1 MTTIKTFEDMNLAP
15 AITSALT
22 DIGFTM
28 PMPVQAAV
36 YADCMSG
43 RDLIVQSQ
51 TGSGKTAA
59 FGLPLIQQINPEN
72 TMVCALILVPTRELA
87 SQVAKE
93 LSALAQHTKINVI
106 PVYGGTPIQKQIN
119 ALKKSIHIV
128 VGTPGR
134 VSDHLRRGTIK
145 IKSAQYLVL
154 DECDEM
160 LSMGFLEAIEKIMEY
175 LPAQQK
181 RQTLLFSATIP
192 KQIQRITKRHLNDPK
207 SISFLNQSI
216 SAAEIDHSYYVV
228 NGIKRNRDLLAAMTA
243 EKIDSAIVFCNTK
256 IATVSV
262 AKYLTTYGYDAAAIS
277 SDLRQSSRERVLDK
291 MRTKKLKCLV
301 GTDVAARGIDIPNV
315 SHVFNYTF
323 PDSAETYIHRTGRT
337 GRAGNRGKAISLIGP
352 KELQS
357 FRQMR
362 KIYQITPK
370 ERELPPPPPVIKS
383 TNKDTDFK
391 KTTPRHQNTKQGT
404 RTGTKSSNRSGAG
417 KRSGTTT
424 SNRSGGSGAGKRS
437 GTTTSNRS
445 GGSGAG
451 KRSGTTTSN
460 RSGGSGA
467 GKRSG
472 TTTSNRS
479 GGSGAGKRSGTTTS
493 NRSGGSGAGK
503 RSGTTTSNRSGSG
516 AGKRSGTTT
525 SNRIDLALVSD
536 QEQPR
541 VIDLVDLVLVS
552 DQEQPRVIDLVDLVL
567 VNDQEQPRVI
577 DLALVNDQ
585 EQPRAIDLALV
596 NDQELPQ
603 AIDLA
608 LVNDQEQP
616 RAIDLAL
623 VNDQEQPRAIDLA
636 LVNDQELPQA
646 IDLALVNDQEL
657 PQAIDLVL
665 VKLNTNE
672 ENL

>member
-36 YADCMSG
+36 YADCMNG
-43 RDLIVQSQ
+43 QDLIVQSQ

-59 FGLPLIQQINPEN
+59 FGLPLIQQINPKD

-106 PVYGGTPIQKQIN
+106 PIYGGTPIQKQIN

-145 IKSAQYLVL
+145 LKSAQYLVL

-160 LSMGFLEAIEKIMEY
+160 LSMGFLEAIEQIIEY

-192 KQIQRITKRHLNDPK
+192 KQIQRISKRHLNDPK
-207 SISFLNQSI
+207 SISFLKQSI

-277 SDLRQSSRERVLDK
+277 SDLRQSARERVLNQ

-301 GTDVAARGIDIPNV
+301 GTDLAARGIDIPDV

-352 KELQS
+352 KELQA

-362 KIYQITPK
+362 RIYQITPQ

-391 KTTPRHQNTKQGT
+391 KTTPRRQDTKQGT
-404 RTGTKSSNRSGAG
+404 RTGTKSSNRSGAGKRSGTTTSNRSGAGKRSGTTTSNRSGGSGAGKRSGTTTSNRSDGSGSG

-460 RSGGSGA
+460 RSGADKRSGTTTSNRSGA

-479 GGSGAGKRSGTTTS
+479 GAGKRSGTTTNNRSGAGKRSETTTSNRSGAGKRSGTTTS
-493 NRSGGSGAGK
+493 NRSGAGK
-503 RSGTTTSNRSGSG
+503 RSGTTTSNRSGAGKRSGTATSNRSG
-516 AGKRSGTTT
+516 AGKRSGTAT
-525 SNRIDLALVSD
+525 SNRSGVGKTKHKRGKSVA
-536 QEQPR
+536 R
-541 VIDLVDLVLVS
+541 
-552 DQEQPRVIDLVDLVL
+552 
-567 VNDQEQPRVI
+567 
-577 DLALVNDQ
+577 
-585 EQPRAIDLALV
+585 
-596 NDQELPQ
+596 
-603 AIDLA
+603 
-608 LVNDQEQP
+608 
-616 RAIDLAL
+616 
-623 VNDQEQPRAIDLA
+623 
-636 LVNDQELPQA
+636 
-646 IDLALVNDQEL
+646 
-657 PQAIDLVL
+657 
-665 VKLNTNE
+665 
-672 ENL
+672 